1 MDVFKSLFVYLG
13 ARVLRGS
20 IPIPRR
26 SVSAHFVKLQCNRG
40 LNYHIRRL
48 KNIGEHMFGF
58 LVGDTKNNNLFDTA
72 QVLVGLQDVVRRVPT
87 LPPSREIQFFPEK
100 GNVALLGLRAG
111 HIPGVSLG
119 LLCGASPSTRRI
131 KGLMWDDTQVGSL
144 PRAFATSRRP
154 LLQQQLSVLAKQDN
168 REPHT
173 PKS

>member
-100 GNVALLGLRAG
+100 GM
-111 HIPGVSLG
+111 
-119 LLCGASPSTRRI
+119 LLC
-131 KGLMWDDTQVGSL
+131 WV
-144 PRAFATSRRP
+144 
-154 LLQQQLSVLAKQDN
+154 
-168 REPHT
+168 
-173 PKS
+173 